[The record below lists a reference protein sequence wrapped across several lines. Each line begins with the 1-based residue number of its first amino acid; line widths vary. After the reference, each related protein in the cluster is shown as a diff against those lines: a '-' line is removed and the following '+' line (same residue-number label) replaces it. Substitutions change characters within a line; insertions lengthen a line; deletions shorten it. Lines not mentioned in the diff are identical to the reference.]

1 MKSVKCKNCG
11 YENALGTI
19 KCEKCNAVLTG
30 SMGRHH
36 ENSKNNVNKKNHHLD
51 TDRAEDEDAQMDGRE
66 TLRDQEFSDLRKGK
80 EKHDTAHCPH
90 CKFELR
96 EDEDYEF
103 CPNCGKSI
111 KDDKRTLPKEQEKD
125 SWVCSNCGKI
135 LPQDY
140 AFCPQCGQPKSGK
153 ASDTVNPYAFLPK
166 IALRPIDGGPAIGM
180 TGTIDTS
187 NTDGVGTFK
196 FLLNRGNVSPGD
208 LSLSSKDHAHIVMR
222 QGTGTNQWHIEDHSS
237 NGCTFVAA
245 KRPIDLQDGD
255 IIVLGNSR
263 YEFRIK

>member
-1 MKSVKCKNCG
+1 MKLLKCKHCG
-11 YENALGTI
+11 YENAIGTSR
-19 KCEKCNAVLTG
+19 CAKCNADLTG
-30 SMGRHH
+30 SMGRHQ
-36 ENSKNNVNKKNHHLD
+36 ENSKDNVNKKNQHHD
-51 TDRAEDEDAQMDGRE
+51 TDRDEDAQMVGRE
-66 TLRDQEFSDLRKGK
+66 TLRDEEFSALRKGK
-80 EKHDTAHCPH
+80 DNHVAARCPH
-90 CKFELR
+90 CNFELR
-96 EDEDYEF
+96 VDEDYEF

-111 KDDKRTLPKEQEKD
+111 KGGMRTLPKEQGRD
-125 SWVCSNCGKI
+125 SWVCSQCGNN

-140 AFCPQCGQPKSGK
+140 AFCPKCGQPKSGK
-153 ASDTVNPYAFLPK
+153 ASNTVNPYAFIPK

-180 TGTIDTS
+180 TGTKDDNNTS
-187 NTDGVGTFK
+187 GASAFK

-222 QGTGTNQWHIEDHSS
+222 QGPDVKKWHIEDHSS

-245 KRPIDLQDGD
+245 KRPIELQDGD